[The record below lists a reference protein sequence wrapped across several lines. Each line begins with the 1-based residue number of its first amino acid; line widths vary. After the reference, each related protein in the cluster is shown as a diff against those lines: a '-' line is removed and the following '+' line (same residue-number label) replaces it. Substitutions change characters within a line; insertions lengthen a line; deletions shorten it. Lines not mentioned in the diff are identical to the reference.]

1 MFSFTGIMNLT
12 TLIDQAQEYLN
23 SSKCENLVVS
33 ISYYS
38 SSFNCYSVSKLNK
51 IQILKI
57 ILLWVFNLSKLVL
70 IKRKDFMFRTEQK
83 GSDPTWHSA
92 SPFTLEL
99 VSSVSAAMSSSLLES
114 TPEPGSAPMS
124 TWPWQTPRELFILS
138 DLPY

>member
-1 MFSFTGIMNLT
+1 MLSFSGIMNLT

-23 SSKCENLVVS
+23 SSKCEDLVVS
-33 ISYYS
+33 LSYHL
-38 SSFNCYSVSKLNK
+38 SSFQLLFSNPNK